1 MTGRNVWT
9 LNHQNQS
16 IERYR
21 VRGTDHPTS
30 KSQPP
35 RAKAPRGR
43 DFARA
48 CHDGPIAIVRHAA
61 VFFAFAAALS
71 LTNYKGFV
79 REKWER
85 AMRGVCFRLVICVC
99 VALTAT
105 GCYRAPLN
113 PPRLVVST
121 DTDMSVQ
128 LFMQATIL
136 LANYYGYSNV
146 RYADIRERARRS
158 NVAMI
163 DFVIPESIRATP
175 ALRNFTNDYED
186 NPAGLTLA
194 LQRIGGYQNLVK
206 YYIRTG
212 LRASQSVC
220 RTYLLEI
227 EEKNDFLEFLQKE
240 IGVAAAVSTAVLAL
254 VNANTTLTTS
264 FLIARTGIDGGIDVY
279 QEYRYLKIDRDAARI
294 LVETAQNQLAK
305 YFMEQVDKTVANPNL
320 VAGGYTFSDALHAV
334 STIEY
339 QCTRSGIRNLLSRSI
354 NNSPSNLIV
363 DQETGN
369 FTFRTAVMAPVNSDG
384 PGGVAVGSGGA
395 RGGGTIG
402 GNRGGSTDG
411 NVGGGSSGSAQRGGQ
426 TNSQKSGAIL
436 VALMQTGNAD
446 TRKTTRATLQ
456 ALLSEPE
463 VKQLLDKI
471 PARLFTN
478 PSNILIEEVATQKDP
493 AFATVQAHLV
503 QLARNRGL
511 L

>member
-1 MTGRNVWT
+1 
-9 LNHQNQS
+9 LNHQNLS

-21 VRGTDHPTS
+21 VRGADHPTS

-43 DFARA
+43 DFACA
-48 CHDGPIAIVRHAA
+48 CHDGLDATARPAA

-175 ALRNFTNDYED
+175 ALRNFTNGYED

-384 PGGVAVGSGGA
+384 PGGVGGGGNGGVT
-395 RGGGTIG
+395 GGGTVG
-402 GNRGGSTDG
+402 GNPGGATGG
-411 NVGGGSSGSAQRGGQ
+411 NLGSGQSGAGQSGSQA
-426 TNSQKSGAIL
+426 TTSKPGAIL
-436 VALMQTGNAD
+436 IALMRTGSPE
-446 TRKTTRATLQ
+446 KKKEVRATLQ
-456 ALLSEPE
+456 SFLSDAAVKRLLGA
-463 VKQLLDKI
+463 I
-471 PARLFTN
+471 PDTLFSN
-478 PSNILIEEVATQKDP
+478 ASNIIIEEVAIATDP
-493 AFATVQAHLV
+493 AFAPVQAHLV
-503 QLARNRGL
+503 QLARNQGL
-511 L
+511 LKK